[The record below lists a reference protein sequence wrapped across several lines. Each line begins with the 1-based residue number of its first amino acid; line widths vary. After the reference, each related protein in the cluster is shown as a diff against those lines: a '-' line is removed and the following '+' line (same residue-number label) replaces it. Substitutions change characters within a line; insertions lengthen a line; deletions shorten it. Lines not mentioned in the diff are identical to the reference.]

1 MGPWCSSSR
10 KGKKDRAKLVDI
22 ERLVEQ
28 SSGPELSRF
37 IVEPSV
43 PERGDENDRGGP
55 PRAAQSGQH
64 CETGVAWHPHVADD
78 RIGPPERGGA
88 HLSQPLEEFETI
100 AKLADLVAV
109 GTQLFRQERSHVS
122 VVVGDED
129 VPEGGA
135 GRRMTNLS
143 KRLKQ
148 DPKLGPCLST

>member
-1 MGPWCSSSR
+1 MTGVVHPAR
-10 KGKKDRAKLVDI
+10 R
-22 ERLVEQ
+22 
-28 SSGPELSRF
+28 
-37 IVEPSV
+37 
-43 PERGDENDRGGP
+43 
-55 PRAAQSGQH
+55 RAASTARPEWPGIRTSLTIASGH
-64 CETGVAWHPHVADD
+64 
-78 RIGPPERGGA
+78 RRGEE
-88 HLSQPLEEFETI
+88 HTCSQPLEEFETI